1 MNIAIVGAQGTGKSA
16 LARALQNADRPDGMP
31 DGFNATE
38 AHALQ
43 QAVSHDL
50 LFQDPSHYPQ
60 SLEHHRNYGL
70 TLVMGLDL
78 PFASP
83 PVHTL
88 EDLPPARF
96 DARLRQV
103 LNRHGIQFTVVYGR
117 GQDRTDCA
125 LQAIAHH
132 TRRTQ
137 SVATSQNAARW
148 SHGLAMEL
156 RNLLRRSMR
165 ASDVQCP
172 AEKAFSA
179 DLARPAPAALA
190 Q

>member
-16 LARALQNADRPDGMP
+16 LARALHNVDRPDGMP

-50 LFQDPSHYPQ
+50 RFQDPSHYPQ

-83 PVHTL
+83 PALSV

-103 LNRHGIQFTVVYGR
+103 LNGHGVQFTVVYGR

-125 LQAIAHH
+125 LQAITHH

-137 SVATSQNAARW
+137 SRPPRTPHAGHTVWQWNCETCSDAACE
-148 SHGLAMEL
+148 HLM
-156 RNLLRRSMR
+156 
-165 ASDVQCP
+165 
-172 AEKAFSA
+172 FSA
-179 DLARPAPAALA
+179 LLKKPSVRT
-190 Q
+190 